1 MKVGRSSKLIVLL
14 PFSPQVDGVAVADEA
29 GKGLENLE
37 EVVGL
42 LTEEGGKYGVGK
54 CVLTDDVMFTVTAL
68 REVLNREVV
77 RLEVI
82 LVLGVL
88 GVDVL

>member
-14 PFSPQVDGVAVADEA
+14 PFSPQVDGVAVADKA

-42 LTEEGGKYGVGK
+42 LTEEGGK
-54 CVLTDDVMFTVTAL
+54 
-68 REVLNREVV
+68 
-77 RLEVI
+77 
-82 LVLGVL
+82 
-88 GVDVL
+88 

>member
-1 MKVGRSSKLIVLL
+1 M
-14 PFSPQVDGVAVADEA
+14 
-29 GKGLENLE
+29 
-37 EVVGL
+37 
-42 LTEEGGKYGVGK
+42 
-54 CVLTDDVMFTVTAL
+54 TVTAL
-68 REVLNREVV
+68 LEVLNREVV